1 MYSKMQ
7 GRGGFGGNG
16 LWLCAPCSSNT
27 MISPGSMS
35 RTYLRADDVERAGL
49 RRQDRAA
56 VEFAQHQ
63 RADAER
69 IARADQLLVGQRH
82 QRIGALDGAQ
92 RLDEAVDE
100 AAALGLRDQMQDHL
114 GVGGRLHHGAVAHEF
129 AAQRQ
134 AVGEIAVMA
143 DREAAGI
150 ELGEQRLHVAQD
162 GRAGGGVADMA
173 DRGIAGQALDHLA
186 AGEGVADEAEPA
198 FAVEARAVEG
208 DDAGGFLAA
217 MLQGVQAERGDGGG
231 FGMAENAEHA
241 AFLAQRVAFEV
252 VLQIDGRESGS
263 SWSAGSEGLCIS
275 SIAPLFCGPRSTSPR
290 AFSISFFRLS
300 RAGLL

>member
-16 LWLCAPCSSNT
+16 LWLCAPLLVEHDDLAGFDVAD
-27 MISPGSMS
+27 IF
-35 RTYLRADDVERAGL
+35 RADDVERAGL

-56 VEFAQHQ
+56 VEFAEHQ

-82 QRIGALDGAQ
+82 QRIGALDRAQ

-100 AAALGLRDQMQDHL
+100 AAALGLRDQMQDHF
-114 GVGGRLHHGAVAHEF
+114 GVGGGLHHGAVAHQF

-134 AVGEIAVMA
+134 PVGEIAVMA
-143 DREAAGI
+143 DRKAAGI

-162 GRAGGGVADMA
+162 GGAGGGIADMA
-173 DRGIAGQALDHLA
+173 DGGVAGQALDHLA
-186 AGEGVADEAEPA
+186 AGEGVADQAEPA
-198 FAVEARAVEG
+198 FAVKAAAVEG

-217 MLQGVQAERGDGGG
+217 MLQGVQSERGDGGG
-231 FGMAENAEHA
+231 FGVAEDAEHA
-241 AFLAQRVAFEV
+241 AFLA
-252 VLQIDGRESGS
+252 
-263 SWSAGSEGLCIS
+263 
-275 SIAPLFCGPRSTSPR
+275 
-290 AFSISFFRLS
+290 
-300 RAGLL
+300 